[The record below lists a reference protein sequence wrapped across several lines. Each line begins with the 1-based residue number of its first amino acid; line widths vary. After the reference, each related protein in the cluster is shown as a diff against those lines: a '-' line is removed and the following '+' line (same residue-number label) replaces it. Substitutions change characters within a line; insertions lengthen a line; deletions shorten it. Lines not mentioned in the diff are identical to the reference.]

1 MGHRNGFNLQNTLSL
16 IMSKRLIPIELTI
29 KYKLYAFYF
38 SKAMKL
44 LTKLMDNY
52 LLNPLSQ
59 FGTAKLQCLSKQTNF
74 FYNFF

>member
-29 KYKLYAFYF
+29 KHQLYAFYF

-44 LTKLMDNY
+44 LTELMDNY
-52 LLNPLSQ
+52 LLNPLS
-59 FGTAKLQCLSKQTNF
+59 
-74 FYNFF
+74 